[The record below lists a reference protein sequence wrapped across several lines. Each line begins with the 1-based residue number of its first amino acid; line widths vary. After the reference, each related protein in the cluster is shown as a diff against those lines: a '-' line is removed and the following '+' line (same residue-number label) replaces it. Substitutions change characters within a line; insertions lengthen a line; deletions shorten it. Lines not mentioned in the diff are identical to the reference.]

1 MAGGSPD
8 DKRVGDATLQRI
20 DDLASGW
27 NVPRRAR
34 RDEDTP
40 PANERSHEAKASGSN
55 ATGEK
60 TKGVKKKKPPD
71 QGNTVRQKAARD
83 KTKARGK
90 ERGKSSAAS
99 KRPAESSLPPFP
111 RALRGSEQP
120 PQAVPAAA
128 RPELARPELARAEP
142 ARPEPAATDAAATD
156 AAGIEP
162 DATEEDDRAATQVS
176 DRAAT
181 RALSPSARI
190 VTEMFD
196 RAATRVVDREDT
208 EASAPASLD
217 NAATLIYR
225 ERAETEIDHPELGP
239 SDGTGAVI
247 EARSD
252 RAADATVL
260 EPPGSGAYA
269 VARADAARMAGS
281 TTAVLRLPPTLPRR
295 RGPLGDVLYILGATF
310 GVARANRE
318 LGSVVRKLE
327 SEKQARGRRLADLAR
342 LAVADSELESETIVR
357 AREEIIELEEQRS
370 RRAGAIAAADAEI
383 AGLERERK
391 DEKEHRAREMEA
403 LGRELAAMDEKL
415 EPLHRRARATRQRGF
430 RLRESMGELDRRLAR
445 SEKKLGRMSKE
456 QRAVAEANLAS
467 LLAERQ
473 AIADEQPSL
482 AAELDELEPAIASLV
497 ASRADA
503 RKRIARSDKEERDAL
518 ARTAEK
524 VAAVRALKVVDER
537 AEAEL
542 LAAQEEAL
550 GDLGEQLAE
559 ERPAELAMPLRSIE
573 QHDMTI
579 ATLERRHL
587 ELSELVRSVDR
598 WAVARGVLWLL
609 ALAVGV
615 AAALVWS
622 YALR

>member
-27 NVPRRAR
+27 SVPRRAR
-34 RDEDTP
+34 REEETP
-40 PANERSHEAKASGSN
+40 PAEERPPEAKAGGSN
-55 ATGEK
+55 ATAGEK

-71 QGNTVRQKAARD
+71 QGNTARHKAPRE

-90 ERGKSSAAS
+90 ERGKSTAAGR
-99 KRPAESSLPPFP
+99 RPAESSLPPFP

-120 PQAVPAAA
+120 PQAPPAAA
-128 RPELARPELARAEP
+128 RPELARPEP
-142 ARPEPAATDAAATD
+142 ARPEPAS
-156 AAGIEP
+156 AGP
-162 DATEEDDRAATQVS
+162 DTTEEDDDRAATQVS
-176 DRAAT
+176 ERAAT

-196 RAATRVVDREDT
+196 RAATRLIDREDDT
-208 EASAPASLD
+208 EVPAAASLD
-217 NAATLIYR
+217 NAATLIYGD
-225 ERAETEIDHPELGP
+225 RAGTEIDHPELGP

-247 EARSD
+247 EARTD
-252 RAADATVL
+252 RGGDETVL

-269 VARADAARMAGS
+269 VARADAARKAGS

-295 RGPLGDVLYILGATF
+295 RGPLGDVLYIFSATF

-318 LGSVVRKLE
+318 LSSVARKLE
-327 SEKQARGRRLADLAR
+327 AEKQARGRRLADLAR
-342 LAVADSELESETIVR
+342 LAVADSELETETIVR

-370 RRAGAIAAADAEI
+370 RRAGAVAAADAEV
-383 AGLERERK
+383 AGLERERQ
-391 DEKEHRAREMEA
+391 DEKELRGKEMEA
-403 LGRELAAMDEKL
+403 LRRELVAMDEKL
-415 EPLHRRARATRQRGF
+415 EPLHRRVRATRRRGF
-430 RLRESMGELDRRLAR
+430 RLQESMAELDRRLAR
-445 SEKKLGRMSKE
+445 AEKKLGRMSKE
-456 QRAVAEANLAS
+456 QRAAAEANLAS

-482 AAELDELEPAIASLV
+482 AAELDELEPAIAGLM
-497 ASRADA
+497 AARADG
-503 RKRIARSDKEERDAL
+503 RKRVVRSDKEEREAL
-518 ARTAEK
+518 VRTAEK

-542 LAAQEEAL
+542 LAAQEETLAA
-550 GDLGEQLAE
+550 LGEQLAE

-573 QHDMTI
+573 QHDVAI
-579 ATLERRHL
+579 ATFDRRHL